1 MVANGFSQ
9 RDVRRAGRRVLVA
22 LWVNGRMTDDRR
34 PWLWGKDLAEVVQ
47 GHPPGVGADVLDLV
61 IEHFLLPSVGLL
73 VRRGKSRTKGDG
85 IKLTAA
91 GAKLA
96 RTYTEKTKAALAEG
110 STP

>member
-9 RDVRRAGRRVLVA
+9 RDVRRAGRRVLIA
-22 LWVNGRMTDDRR
+22 LWVNGNKVDDGR
-34 PWLWGKDLAEVVQ
+34 PWLYGKNLAEIVKA
-47 GHPPGVGADVLDLV
+47 HPPGVGGDVLDLV

-73 VRRGKSRTKGDG
+73 VRRGKSRTRGDG

-96 RTYTEKTKAALAEG
+96 RTYVEKTKAALAEG
-110 STP
+110 